1 MADGSNAKCLPALR
15 AAFPHT
21 IPVMAGYLFLG
32 FTYGVYMHVKGFSF
46 VYPMLMAAAIYGG
59 SLEFL
64 AVEMLVSPFAPL
76 QTFLAAFMIQ
86 ARHLFYSIAM
96 LDRYKGAGAKKPY
109 LIFAL
114 TDETFA
120 VLGSAVPPAGVDDGW
135 FCFFIT
141 LLDQIYWVA
150 GATLGGLAGGALP
163 FNTEGLDFVMTAMFV
178 CIFVDQ
184 CLKEKQHYSH
194 LIGVGG
200 ALACLLLF
208 GADGFLI
215 PTMVCVL
222 LLLTALRRPIAK
234 AGEYE

>member
-1 MADGSNAKCLPALR
+1 MASAAAKRLPALR
-15 AAFPHT
+15 AAFPYT

-32 FTYGVYMHVKGFSF
+32 FTYGVYMHVKGFGF
-46 VYPMLMAAAIYGG
+46 VYPLLMAATIYGG

-76 QTFLAAFMIQ
+76 QTFLTAFMIQ

-96 LDRYKGAGAKKPY
+96 LDRYKNTGLKKFY
-109 LIFAL
+109 LIFGL

-120 VLGSAVPPAGVDDGW
+120 VLGGTEPPAGVDRGW
-135 FCFFIT
+135 FYFFVT
-141 LLDQIYWVA
+141 LLDQLYWVA
-150 GATLGGLAGGALP
+150 GAALGGLAGGALP

-184 CLKEKQHYSH
+184 CLKEKQHLSH
-194 LIGVGG
+194 LIGVGA
-200 ALACLLLF
+200 ALVCLLLF

-234 AGEYE
+234 AGDYQ